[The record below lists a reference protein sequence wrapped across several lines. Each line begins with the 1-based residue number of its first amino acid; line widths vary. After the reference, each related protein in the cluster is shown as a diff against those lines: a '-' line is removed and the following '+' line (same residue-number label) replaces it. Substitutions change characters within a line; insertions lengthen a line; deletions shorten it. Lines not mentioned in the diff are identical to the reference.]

1 MRRVVVWDEEH
12 QREIVLLTKI
22 MHFAASTVAA
32 MYKERWQIELFFKAL
47 KQNLK
52 VKTFVGTS
60 ENAVRIQLWTALIAI
75 LLLKFMQMKS
85 LFEWSLSNLSAMFR
99 MVLLTYRDL
108 WHWLNQP
115 FGPPDP
121 PPVLAQLNYL
131 PNHSGLHPGGNLKC
145 NDGKST

>member
-1 MRRVVVWDEEH
+1 VVVWDEEH
-12 QREIVLLTKI
+12 EREIVLLTNI

-32 MYKERWQIELFFKAL
+32 IYKERWQIELFFKAP

-85 LFEWSLSNLSAMFR
+85 SFGWSLSNLSAMFR
-99 MVLLTYRDL
+99 MVLLTHRDL
-108 WHWLNQP
+108 WLWLDEP
-115 FGPPDP
+115 FGSADP
-121 PPVLAQLNYL
+121 PPAMVQLEL
-131 PNHSGLHPGGNLKC
+131 FA
-145 NDGKST
+145 